1 MEELSYRSDEPSKP
15 LDIEPLSRAIER
27 LREGYE
33 RHGREPADEQLRDG
47 LIQRFEF
54 TYELAHKMLRRYL
67 RMVSPSQDEYDQ
79 MPFQDLIRTGNEQNL
94 LLGDWPKWRRY
105 RDLRALTSHAYAVKI
120 AIEVVAGIPEFLTE
134 AEHLRDVLTR
144 RLG

>member
-1 MEELSYRSDEPSKP
+1 MAELSHRSDEPSKP
-15 LDIEPLSRAIER
+15 LDISPLANAIDR

-33 RHGREPADEQLRDG
+33 RHCREPADEQLRDG

-67 RMVSPSQDEYDQ
+67 RMVSPTQDEFDQ
-79 MPFQDLIRTGNEQNL
+79 MPFQDLVRTGNEQNL

-105 RDLRALTSHAYAVKI
+105 RDLRARTNHTYAAKV
-120 AIEVVAGIPEFLTE
+120 AIEVVAGIPEFLAE
-134 AEHLRDVLTR
+134 AEHLRNVLTR
-144 RLG
+144 RLA